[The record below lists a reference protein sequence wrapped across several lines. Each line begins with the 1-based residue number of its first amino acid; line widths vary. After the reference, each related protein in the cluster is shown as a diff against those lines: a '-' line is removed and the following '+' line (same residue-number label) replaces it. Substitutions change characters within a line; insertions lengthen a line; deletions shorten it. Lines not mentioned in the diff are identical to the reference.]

1 MNYITTQIFTD
12 NRINIIAD
20 RLFYYLDEKFTFDF
34 VKEKIVLSGYCA
46 AILQG
51 AKVTPTASNVVF
63 FCVNLDIY
71 NFLLLEVSKI
81 LEPKIC
87 MKFKERILLD
97 FEFVKIEIWFQET
110 EMDAINYKSSN
121 VFIHALDKTPPKLI

>member
-20 RLFYYLDEKFTFDF
+20 RLFYYLDDKFTFDF
-34 VKEKIVLSGYCA
+34 VKEKIVLSGHCA
-46 AILQG
+46 AILQE
-51 AKVTPTASNVVF
+51 AEVTPTASNVVF
-63 FCVNLDIY
+63 FCVDLEIY
-71 NFLLLEVSKI
+71 NFLLLEISKI

-97 FEFVKIEIWFQET
+97 FDFVKIEIWYQAT
-110 EMDAINYKSSN
+110 GMDAINYDSSN
-121 VFIHALDKTPPKLI
+121 VFIHALDKIPPILI

>member
-20 RLFYYLDEKFTFDF
+20 RLFYYLNEKFTFDF
-34 VKEKIVLSGYCA
+34 VKEKIVLSGHCS
-46 AILQG
+46 AILQE
-51 AKVTPTASNVVF
+51 AEVSPTANNVVF
-63 FCVNLDIY
+63 FCVNSEIY

-81 LEPKIC
+81 LNPKIC

-97 FEFVKIEIWFQET
+97 FDFVKIEIWFQET
-110 EMDAINYKSSN
+110 GMDAINYEVSN
-121 VFIHALDKTPPKLI
+121 VFIHSIDKIPSIIL

>member
-34 VKEKIVLSGYCA
+34 VKEKIVLSGHCS
-46 AILQG
+46 AILQK

-63 FCVNLDIY
+63 FCVDSQIY

-97 FEFVKIEIWFQET
+97 FEFVKIEIWFELT
-110 EMDAINYKSSN
+110 GMDAINYETSN
-121 VFIHALDKTPPKLI
+121 VFIHTLSKIPPILL

>member
-1 MNYITTQIFTD
+1 MKYITTQIFTD

-34 VKEKIVLSGYCA
+34 VKEKIVLSGHCA

-63 FCVNLDIY
+63 FCVNSEIY
-71 NFLLLEVSKI
+71 DFLLLEVSKI

-97 FEFVKIEIWFQET
+97 FEYVKIEIWFQET
-110 EMDAINYKSSN
+110 GMDAINYNSTD
-121 VFIHALDKTPPKLI
+121 VYIHRLEKIPPILL

>member
-34 VKEKIVLSGYCA
+34 VKEKIVLSGLCA
-46 AILQG
+46 AILQKG
-51 AKVTPTASNVVF
+51 KISRTASNVVF

-97 FEFVKIEIWFQET
+97 FEFVKIEIWYQEKG
-110 EMDAINYKSSN
+110 MDAINYESSN
-121 VFIHALDKTPPKLI
+121 VFIHALDKIPPILI

>member
-20 RLFYYLDEKFTFDF
+20 RLFYYLNEKFKFAY
-34 VKEKIVLSGYCA
+34 VKENIVLSGHCS
-46 AILQG
+46 AILQE
-51 AKVTPTASNVVF
+51 AEVSPTANNIVF
-63 FCVNLDIY
+63 FCVDSQIY
-71 NFLLLEVSKI
+71 DFLLLEVSKI

-97 FEFVKIEIWFQET
+97 FEFVKIEIWYEKT
-110 EMDAINYKSSN
+110 GMDAINYEDSD
-121 VFIHALDKTPPKLI
+121 VFIHAIDKIPPILI

>member
-34 VKEKIVLSGYCA
+34 VKEKIVLSGHCA
-46 AILQG
+46 AILQ
-51 AKVTPTASNVVF
+51 KVKISPTASNVVF

-121 VFIHALDKTPPKLI
+121 VFIHALDKITPILI